1 MDKQTVV
8 ITGANRGIG
17 LELCRQLKTAGA
29 EVIAAARD
37 PESAEELRD
46 VTPARIEAL
55 DVADP
60 ESVAAFAAALD
71 ETAVDV
77 LINNAGTGG
86 PGAGIANLDFD
97 EVARTVA
104 VNSLG
109 PLRVTQALLP
119 QLRRGR
125 RRTVVHIS
133 SNMGSITNNDQGGY
147 YGYRAS
153 KTALNSFN
161 RTLAHELG
169 CLGFTCVVLHPG
181 WVRTGMGG
189 DGAPLTPAE
198 SVRGLVKIVAGLSA
212 DHNGGFFDYTG
223 AQLPW

>member
-1 MDKQTVV
+1 MDEQTVV
-8 ITGANRGIG
+8 VTGANRGIG
-17 LELCRQLKTAGA
+17 LELCRQLKAAGA
-29 EVIAAARD
+29 EVIATARD

-46 VTPARIEAL
+46 VSPARIEAL

-60 ESVAAFAAALD
+60 KSVAAFAAALG

-86 PGAGIANLDFD
+86 PGADIANLDFD
-97 EVARTVA
+97 EVVRTVA

-119 QLRRGR
+119 HLRRGR

-181 WVRTGMGG
+181 WVRTDMGG

-198 SVRGLVKIVAGLSA
+198 SVSGLVKIVAGLSA
-212 DHNGGFFDYTG
+212 DHNGRFFDYTG

>member
-1 MDKQTVV
+1 MDKQTIVV
-8 ITGANRGIG
+8 TGANRGIG
-17 LELCRQLKTAGA
+17 LELCRQLAAGGA
-29 EVIAAARD
+29 EVIATARD
-37 PESAEELRD
+37 PESADELGKLA
-46 VTPARIEAL
+46 PARIEAL

-60 ESVAAFAAALD
+60 ESVAAFAGALGD
-71 ETAVDV
+71 TAVDV
-77 LINNAGTGG
+77 LINNAGIGG

-97 EVARTVA
+97 EVARTLE

-119 QLRRGR
+119 HLRRGR

-133 SNMGSITNNDQGGY
+133 SNMGSITNNDRGGY

-153 KTALNSFN
+153 KTALNSLN

-189 DGAPLTPAE
+189 DGAPLTPEE
-198 SVRGLVKIVAGLSA
+198 SVRGLVKIVAGLTA
-212 DHNGGFFDYTG
+212 EHNGRFFDHTG
-223 AQLPW
+223 VQLPW

>member
-1 MDKQTVV
+1 MKEQTVV
-8 ITGANRGIG
+8 VTGANRGIG
-17 LELCRQLKTAGA
+17 LELCRQLQAAGA
-29 EVIAAARD
+29 EVIAAVRD
-37 PESAEELRD
+37 PEAADELRQAA
-46 VTPARIEAL
+46 PARIERL

-60 ESVAAFAAALD
+60 ASVAAFAEALGD
-71 ETAVDV
+71 AAVDV
-77 LINNAGTGG
+77 LINNAGIGG

-97 EVARTVA
+97 EVARTLE

-119 QLRRGR
+119 HLRRGR
-125 RRTVVHIS
+125 RRTVAHVS
-133 SNMGSITNNDQGGY
+133 SNMGSIANNDQGGY

-153 KTALNSFN
+153 KTALNSLN

-212 DHNGGFFDYTG
+212 KDNGRFYDYTG